1 MWVTTNRRNPLII
14 KSGKRDSNPRPSAW
28 EADALPTEL
37 LPQTYFRT
45 ERPPKTS
52 RTECWR
58 RPEFPKRERKN
69 TKSNVGGDGFEPP
82 KAYASRFTVCP
93 IWPLWYPPENSIFQN
108 NVHPRRG
115 AFRTTKIRIG
125 FEFANFFVLY
135 SLFFNPLAVL
145 WRFSG

>member
-1 MWVTTNRRNPLII
+1 MYLLLSGRR
-14 KSGKRDSNPRPSAW
+14 GSNSRPSAW

-37 LPQTYFRT
+37 LPQTNFRID
-45 ERPPKTS
+45 RPPKTS

-93 IWPLWYPPENSIFQN
+93 IWPLWYPPE
-108 NVHPRRG
+108 
-115 AFRTTKIRIG
+115 RTMYDDSRPCI
-125 FEFANFFVLY
+125 L
-135 SLFFNPLAVL
+135 SLFPSLLPPFSLSPLVVPSPLLLLFFPRPPA
-145 WRFSG
+145 RSP